1 MPPGTASFS
10 IKAVIYPGD
19 SRKTAS
25 ESTTLNSM
33 IDIKTTQRHFLALNQ
48 ERLKRT
54 NETLRRRHREALDII
69 PLLFH
74 ANHPTF
80 PGYVSAN
87 TPKGVANYTP
97 SQRSLESAARF
108 VKGFDY
114 KRRAQPRYDIHSIFL
129 MGSSGTIAHSE
140 KSDFDIWICHSDHLN
155 YEQLSELQTKAH
167 AIEQWADQMDLEI
180 HFFLMNARAF
190 ANGEGVELSSE
201 SSGSCQHHLLLDEFY
216 RTGLVIAG
224 RTPVWWLVPVEEESN
239 YDSAVRKLIQKR
251 HVTENEII
259 DFGGLPE
266 VPAAEFFGASLWQL
280 YKGIDS
286 PYKSVLKIMLLEVYA
301 ASYPRLELLSL
312 HYKRA
317 IQGGETDLTKL
328 DPYIM
333 LYNAIAEYLE
343 ACEDNDRLELLR
355 RCFYMKVNEK
365 LSLPDDSKNPSWHRE
380 TLREMVESWGW
391 GTTELL
397 ELDNRSNWRIEKVL
411 RERRSLVA
419 TLTQSYNALS
429 DFARTNNNLATIK
442 QDDLNTLGRKLY
454 AAFEKKP
461 GKIDLINRGISDS
474 MFEPALSLHE
484 YSMSGQTYW
493 LLYRGL
499 VNRDDAADITP
510 LHRSPTVVEM
520 LCWCHFNQ
528 ISNEQT
534 AWSLHLS
541 DSDFGIK
548 EVRSIHAIL
557 AQQFPKG
564 VLNSGQEP
572 DVTHARAMVS
582 SVVFVNICSEL
593 PQDPAR
599 RGHFLTS
606 NKTDALS
613 FGGISENHIVAIDQ
627 VIQTSWNEVM
637 TYRYTGIQGILD
649 CLRDNIRWSSIEGKD
664 SHWSAPTCHCFSIG
678 HGISISRRVNNLFV
692 DVEAALGGA
701 TANPTRYVLTIG
713 RDMYLLWRDINGMQ
727 SQKMESYPELVQYLG
742 DVLPYYS
749 PVVFDRYTLPK
760 DVLPAIYHHHEGGK
774 VHLYYVSL
782 RNSTRI
788 FVIDENGT
796 LVCQTVQNN
805 NPTLVMHR
813 YIAFLSQC
821 GLLDG
826 PEPAPP
832 WKSPEVACFQIK
844 SDQHSDIVLSPTNL
858 SRRVIEEEGRI
869 LSLTIKSQVDADD
882 RPSFVIKCD
891 DKTFSSHQL
900 GDQLFRELAQY
911 MVAHGNHD
919 PGYLLRVTSI
929 ESVSRSLGTDT
940 ANGMRTSHLLN
951 YRLRIEKRID
961 HAVMLLLEERKEQA
975 V

>member
-1 MPPGTASFS
+1 
-10 IKAVIYPGD
+10 
-19 SRKTAS
+19 
-25 ESTTLNSM
+25 M
-33 IDIKTTQRHFLALNQ
+33 IDIKTTQRHFLSINQ
-48 ERLKRT
+48 ERLRRA
-54 NETLRRRHREALDII
+54 NEALRRRHRAVLDIL

-74 ANHPTF
+74 ANHPAF
-80 PGYVSAN
+80 PGFVSAN
-87 TPKGVANYTP
+87 TPKGIANYTP
-97 SQRSLESAARF
+97 SQRSLEAAARF

-114 KRRAQPRYDIHSIFL
+114 KRRAQPRYDIHSILL

-140 KSDFDIWICHSDHLN
+140 KSDFDVSICHSDHLN
-155 YEQLSELQTKAH
+155 YEQLSELQAKAH
-167 AIEQWADQMDLEI
+167 AIEQWAGHMDLEI

-201 SSGSCQHHLLLDEFY
+201 SSGSAQHHLLLDEFY

-224 RTPVWWLVPVEEESN
+224 RTPVWWLVPVKDESN
-239 YDSAVRKLIQKR
+239 YDGVVRKLIQKR
-251 HVTENEII
+251 AVIENEII

-317 IQGGETDLTKL
+317 IQNGETDLAKL

-333 LYNAIAEYLE
+333 LYNATAEYLE
-343 ACEDNDRLELLR
+343 AREDTERLELLR
-355 RCFYMKVNEK
+355 RCFYMKVNER
-365 LSLPDDSKNPSWHRE
+365 LSQPDDPKNPSWRRE
-380 TLREMVESWGW
+380 ALRAMVESWGW
-391 GTTELL
+391 GARELL
-397 ELDNRSNWRIEKVL
+397 ELDNRANWRIEKVL
-411 RERRSLVA
+411 KERRSLVA

-474 MFEPALSLHE
+474 MFESSLSLHE
-484 YSMSGQTYW
+484 YNMSGQTYW

-499 VNRDDAADITP
+499 VNREDAADVAP
-510 LHRSPTVVEM
+510 LHRSPTIVEM

-534 AWSLHLS
+534 AWSIHVS
-541 DSDFGIK
+541 DTKFGIK
-548 EVRSIHAIL
+548 EVRSIQTIL
-557 AQQFPKG
+557 AQEFPNEL
-564 VLNSGQEP
+564 LNGGQEA
-572 DVTHARAMVS
+572 DVAHARAMVS
-582 SVVFVNICSEL
+582 NTVFANVCAEL
-593 PQDPAR
+593 PQDHAR

-613 FGGISENHIVAIDQ
+613 FGGISENHIISLDQ

-649 CLRDNIRWSSIEGKD
+649 CLRDNLRWSSIDSKD
-664 SHWSAPTCHCFSIG
+664 NHWSAPTCHCFSIG
-678 HGISISRRVNNLFV
+678 HGVSISRRVDSLLQDV
-692 DVEAALGGA
+692 DAALGGGA
-701 TANPTRYVLTIG
+701 ANSTRYVLTIG

-727 SQKMESYPELVQYLG
+727 SQKMESYSELVQYLG

-749 PVVFDRYTLPK
+749 PVVFDSYTLPK
-760 DVLPAIYHHHEGGK
+760 DVLPAIYRNHEAGK

-796 LVCQTVQNN
+796 LVCHTVPNT
-805 NPTLVMHR
+805 NPTLVTHR
-813 YIAFLSQC
+813 YLGFLKQC
-821 GLLDG
+821 RLLDG
-826 PEPAPP
+826 PESAPL
-832 WKSPEVACFQIK
+832 WNSPEVACFQVK
-844 SDQHSDIVLSPTNL
+844 ADQHSDIILSPTNVT
-858 SRRVIEEEGRI
+858 RRVVEEEGMM
-869 LSLTIKSQVDADD
+869 LALAIKSHAD
-882 RPSFVIKCD
+882 
-891 DKTFSSHQL
+891 
-900 GDQLFRELAQY
+900 
-911 MVAHGNHD
+911 
-919 PGYLLRVTSI
+919 
-929 ESVSRSLGTDT
+929 
-940 ANGMRTSHLLN
+940 
-951 YRLRIEKRID
+951 
-961 HAVMLLLEERKEQA
+961 
-975 V
+975 